1 MGPWVMLN
9 FVMSKDIAV
18 CFCSNID
25 ILQHSAEEHI
35 SAMREMEGV
44 DFYFSEALKNKQ
56 EA

>member
-18 CFCSNID
+18 YFCSNID
-25 ILQHSAEEHI
+25 ILQHRAEKHI
-35 SAMREMEGV
+35 SAMLEMEGV
-44 DFYFSEALKNKQ
+44 DICLSEAIENKQ